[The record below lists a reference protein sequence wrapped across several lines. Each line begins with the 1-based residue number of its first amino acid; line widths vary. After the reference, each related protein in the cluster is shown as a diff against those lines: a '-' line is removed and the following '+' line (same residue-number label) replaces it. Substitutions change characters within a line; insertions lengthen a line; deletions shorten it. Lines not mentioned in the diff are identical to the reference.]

1 MARTPA
7 TPRILV
13 TNDDGI
19 LAPGLRV
26 LAENLAPLGTVHVV
40 APSAERSGSA
50 QALSVRKRVFWEQV
64 AEHEWAV
71 EGTPT
76 DAVILAI
83 CHLFPEP
90 PDIVISGINRGGN
103 MGENI
108 HYSGTVGAA
117 REAAIHHIPSLAV
130 SVAHRGRDFD
140 YDVAAR
146 CAREFA
152 AILLR
157 EGLPPGIM
165 LNVNVPN
172 PWKGGIRATRQSPK
186 ITRNVLDMGQDDD
199 GRDFF
204 VLHEQQFITDV
215 SPDTD
220 YAAIFD
226 GAISV
231 TPLIL
236 DHTHAD
242 LLEHVARWLA
252 PLESA
257 LISREISK

>member
-1 MARTPA
+1 MTRASGP
-7 TPRILV
+7 PRILV

-19 LAPGLRV
+19 LAPGLRA
-26 LAENLAPLGTVHVV
+26 LAECLAPLGVVDVV

-64 AEHEWAV
+64 AEHEWSV

-83 CHLFPEP
+83 CHLFPQP
-90 PDIVISGINRGGN
+90 PDIVVSGINRGGN
-103 MGENI
+103 MGENV

-117 REAAIHHIPSLAV
+117 REAAIHGIPSLAV
-130 SVAHRGRDFD
+130 SVAHRGRDFN

-146 CAREFA
+146 CARELA

-157 EGLPPGIM
+157 DGLPSGVM

-172 PWKGGIRATRQSPK
+172 PWKGGIRATWQSPK

-236 DHTHAD
+236 DHTHAA
-242 LLEHVARWLA
+242 LLEHVARWVA

-257 LISREISK
+257 LR